1 MKKNFNN
8 ELYFQK
14 QKEGLIKSFEGDFQR
29 FYVEIGGKTLGDFH
43 SNRVLNGYDPDI
55 KYKIIKDIEIGFE
68 IIVCISA
75 ISIIKRK
82 KKKDTKKLYTDEV
95 LELLDRLKKDKI
107 KFNVAIT
114 RYREN
119 FHVDGF
125 IDKLKDM
132 NCGVYRFFEDTNY
145 PYDVESV
152 VSKNGLGSNDYIP
165 CTERVVYVIAPG
177 TNSGKFAV
185 CISQIYHEK
194 KQKICSTYRKF
205 ETFLIPDYPIN
216 HPVNLACSMAMCD
229 VRGDDTIDSDYLKK
243 RGMLICID
251 SRDAESFKILNRII
265 PKEEKRTTVYEYF
278 INNTSAGIIDE
289 ELAIKHAKKE
299 IVRRYKEYIKAYNGN
314 KVSQIEFDE
323 ASRIYNLIDKNII
336 LSRNEMHVLLKNFI
350 DLWGFDCQSNVCM
363 EEMGEL
369 IQAICKYKREDND
382 ERYIPNILEE
392 IADVHNMIIQLEE
405 YFGYEEIRKI
415 RERKIFRAQ
424 KYLMDEIEEGIIGDK
439 K

>member
-1 MKKNFNN
+1 
-8 ELYFQK
+8 
-14 QKEGLIKSFEGDFQR
+14 
-29 FYVEIGGKTLGDFH
+29 
-43 SNRVLNGYDPDI
+43 
-55 KYKIIKDIEIGFE
+55 
-68 IIVCISA
+68 
-75 ISIIKRK
+75 
-82 KKKDTKKLYTDEV
+82 
-95 LELLDRLKKDKI
+95 
-107 KFNVAIT
+107 
-114 RYREN
+114 
-119 FHVDGF
+119 
-125 IDKLKDM
+125 
-132 NCGVYRFFEDTNY
+132 
-145 PYDVESV
+145 
-152 VSKNGLGSNDYIP
+152 
-165 CTERVVYVIAPG
+165 
-177 TNSGKFAV
+177 
-185 CISQIYHEK
+185 
-194 KQKICSTYRKF
+194 
-205 ETFLIPDYPIN
+205 
-216 HPVNLACSMAMCD
+216 
-229 VRGDDTIDSDYLKK
+229 
-243 RGMLICID
+243 MLICID

-299 IVRRYKEYIKAYNGN
+299 IVRRYKEYIKAYIGN

-424 KYLMDEIEEGIIGDK
+424 KYLMDEIEEGLIGDK